1 MRCLANEIIIKVGKV
16 VSKYECENLHL
27 IELMIVVVN
36 PFWDGSKFNT
46 LVIFFEDF
54 SLPKVFMELG
64 PLVTQ
69 SSSKCITFGKSL
81 Q

>member
-1 MRCLANEIIIKVGKV
+1 MRCLANEIIVIKVGKV

-46 LVIFFEDF
+46 LVIFLKTLACQKY
-54 SLPKVFMELG
+54 SWN
-64 PLVTQ
+64 
-69 SSSKCITFGKSL
+69 
-81 Q
+81 